1 MSPFNFMKM
10 EDIKALNDIA
20 GVEFEINDGK
30 VVSAR
35 ISEEK
40 V

>member
-10 EDIKALNDIA
+10 EDIEALNDIA
-20 GVEFEINDGK
+20 GVEFDINDGK
-30 VVSAR
+30 VVSAQ
-35 ISEEK
+35 IAE